1 MPQNYDS
8 SAVGVPYVRVP
19 SLVIDYTNN
28 AHPKVTIQQ
37 SLAVK
42 LADGTIR
49 ELEPVPE
56 IIAVF
61 DMAADGTTPIPLVD
75 PTTGAPLGMN
85 TNLQQV
91 MLSILAVVRKEQLK
105 VV

>member
-1 MPQNYDS
+1 MNYDS
-8 SAVGVPYVRVP
+8 SSVGVPYVRVP
-19 SLVIDYTNN
+19 RLEIDYTNN
-28 AHPKVTIQQ
+28 AFPKVTIQQ

-42 LADGTIR
+42 LADGSIR

-61 DMAADGTTPIPLVD
+61 DMAADGNTPIPIPD
-75 PTTGAPLGMN
+75 PTTGNPLGIN
-85 TNLQQV
+85 TTLQQV
-91 MLSILAVVRKEQLK
+91 MLSILAVVRKEQKK

>member
-1 MPQNYDS
+1 MNYDS

-19 SLVIDYTNN
+19 RLEIDYSNN
-28 AHPKVTIQQ
+28 AFPKVTIQQ

-42 LADGTIR
+42 LADGSIR

-56 IIAVF
+56 IIATF
-61 DMAADGTTPIPLVD
+61 DMATQGTTPIPLVD

-85 TNLQQV
+85 TTLQQV
-91 MLSILAVVRKEQLK
+91 MLSILAVVRKEQTRGA
-105 VV
+105 